1 VSNIKLKNLIV
12 AENFSIRHA
21 LKVINMSRLGVCF
34 VTKKKKLLKVVTDG
48 DIRRSLLKGYKLSDN
63 ITKIK
68 SKKNF
73 ITVRENYD
81 FLDLQKKISKYKIIP
96 IINKRGEII
105 DYANEK
111 RFRQLPQAEP
121 SFKGN
126 ELKYVSEAIKSG
138 WISSVG
144 KYVNIFQKKFSF
156 FVKNKYCLATSSGTT
171 AIQLALAT
179 LKLKPQDEIIVPDY
193 TFVSPINSV
202 ILCKAKP
209 VLVDVDY
216 NNCCLDVK
224 KVKKLINKKTRVIIA
239 VHLYGHPADIISLK
253 KLCKKYNIVIIED
266 CAEALG
272 TYIGKKHVGSFGE
285 FGTFSF
291 FANKTITTG
300 EGGMVVF
307 NKKEHYNL
315 AKSLRDHGMSK
326 NTRYWHDFVG
336 FNYRITNI
344 QAAIGLA
351 QLEKFDEI
359 LKKKIKIFEH
369 YKKQL
374 MINYFFDLAREK
386 KGTTNCHWLVYLKL
400 KNFAKSE
407 YKKIRIKLIKF
418 LKKNG
423 VECRTGFFAA
433 NLMPIY
439 KKYVSKKI
447 TYENSRLLSH
457 TLLTLP
463 SSTTL
468 DINEIKLISNLINS
482 FFQKNYTLKKKL
494 NYT

>member
-1 VSNIKLKNLIV
+1 VISNIKINYRKSIKECIKKIEKNTFGICFVTNNNKLIGTVSDGDVRRAILKNLSLDDPVSSIANKKFAYV
-12 AENFSIRHA
+12 FENYNY
-21 LKVINMSRLGVCF
+21 LELQE
-34 VTKKKKLLKVVTDG
+34 
-48 DIRRSLLKGYKLSDN
+48 
-63 ITKIK
+63 KIK
-68 SKKNF
+68 KF
-73 ITVRENYD
+73 R
-81 FLDLQKKISKYKIIP
+81 IIP
-96 IINKRGEII
+96 ILTKKGVII
-105 DYANEK
+105 DFATDKRLRQIPQYEPFLEK
-111 RFRQLPQAEP
+111 
-121 SFKGN
+121 K
-126 ELKYVSEAIKSG
+126 ELKYAVEAINSG
-138 WISSVG
+138 WISSRG
-144 KYVNIFQKKFSF
+144 KFITNFEEEFKKKFKF
-156 FVKNKYCLATSSGTT
+156 KYCLLTSNGTT
-171 AIQLALAT
+171 AIHLALST
-179 LKLKPQDEIIVPDY
+179 LNLKQNDEVIVPNF

>member
-193 TFVSPINSV
+193 TFVSPINS
-202 ILCKAKP
+202 IIHSNSKP
-209 VLVDVDY
+209 VLADID
-216 NNCCLDVK
+216 NKNLCLSLNSIK
-224 KVKKLINKKTRVIIA
+224 KAVTKNTKAIII
-239 VHLYGHPADIISLK
+239 VHLYGNTSELDKIVRFCSQK
-253 KLCKKYNIVIIED
+253 KIKIIED
-266 CAEALG
+266 CAEAFG
-272 TYIGKKHVGSFGE
+272 TYYKGKHVGNFGH

-291 FANKTITTG
+291 FGNKTISTG
-300 EGGMVVF
+300 EGGMIIF
-307 NKKEHYNL
+307 KKKEDYQL
-315 AKSLRDHGMSK
+315 AKKLRDHGMRK
-326 NTRYWHDFVG
+326 DKKYWHDEIG
-336 FNYRITNI
+336 FNFRMTNL
-344 QAAIGLA
+344 QAAIGCA
-351 QLEKFDEI
+351 QIEKANFFI
-359 LKKKIKIFEH
+359 KRKIKIFKR
-369 YKKQL
+369 Y
-374 MINYFFDLAREK
+374 N
-386 KGTTNCHWLVYLKL
+386 TKL
-400 KNFAKSE
+400 KNLKFIKMIKETS
-407 YKKIRIKLIKF
+407 KIKNSHWLTFILVKDNLIRDKLLSF
-418 LKKNG
+418 LTDKG
-423 VECRTGFFAA
+423 IEVRSGFYSAHQ
-433 NLMPIY
+433 MDIY
-439 KKYVSKKI
+439 KNFKNKKVNYVNSKKI
-447 TYENSRLLSH
+447 SSSII
-457 TLLTLP
+457 TLP
-463 SSTTL
+463 SSVSL
-468 DINEIKLISNLINS
+468 KNEEIDYICKLISFFFLHKGIPAIN
-482 FFQKNYTLKKKL
+482 K
-494 NYT
+494 